1 MDTLREQMQFLLDQN
16 LYDSAELLGCFLMSS
31 INSSTDLSPTARA
44 ENLILYGDA
53 LYGKREH
60 KRALSMYKQALQQCR
75 VSPKHSSSSGSRNAL
90 QIGSRSSASPTNTP
104 LINEHDVKFKIAL
117 CHLAVNDA
125 RSALSEMEGIPA
137 KARTLRISLTQAR
150 LYRITG
156 YERAA
161 IAFYKECLRQCP
173 YALEAII
180 ALAEMGVTQ
189 KEMQPQAQSKSTRL
203 TSDHLDQMR
212 WLQRYADAQCA
223 VACHDYKGGL
233 EQLCQLGQR
242 FPSNLH
248 LTLEMAK
255 VEVALGKTGD
265 AMHNFEKARQMD
277 QCNITGMD
285 EYALLLRSKAGHS
298 EMNRLVNDLLDID
311 AGRPEVWVASAVYWD
326 MREDKERAAAY
337 IDKDRQPIPTAHEI
351 GKSSGQAEEALQVVV
366 AVTLFKQLME
376 NPRCMEFLESSSI
389 AHQDQGSFDMPR
401 GTFGIAGP
409 EVFMPPVSVPMLQ
422 APSMDQ

>member
-1 MDTLREQMQFLLDQN
+1 MPLWMNKDVTEWTLTTPSNVLLVLDI
-16 LYDSAELLGCFLMSS
+16 F
-31 INSSTDLSPTARA
+31 
-44 ENLILYGDA
+44 
-53 LYGKREH
+53 
-60 KRALSMYKQALQQCR
+60 
-75 VSPKHSSSSGSRNAL
+75 VSN
-90 QIGSRSSASPTNTP
+90 
-104 LINEHDVKFKIAL
+104 
-117 CHLAVNDA
+117 
-125 RSALSEMEGIPA
+125 
-137 KARTLRISLTQAR
+137 
-150 LYRITG
+150 
-156 YERAA
+156 
-161 IAFYKECLRQCP
+161 RQCP

-189 KEMQPQAQSKSTRL
+189 KEMQPQGQSKSTRL
-203 TSDHLDQMR
+203 TSDHLDQVR

-248 LTLEMAK
+248 LTLETAK

-337 IDKDRQPIPTAHEI
+337 IDKDFTVGARPV
-351 GKSSGQAEEALQVVV
+351 GV
-366 AVTLFKQLME
+366 AVDHALLTL
-376 NPRCMEFLESSSI
+376 SV
-389 AHQDQGSFDMPR
+389 SF
-401 GTFGIAGP
+401 
-409 EVFMPPVSVPMLQ
+409 
-422 APSMDQ
+422 